1 LLELDRLKAV
11 TNLEK
16 YREETKAWRDPKVK
30 LKQFDVGNLVLLQSP
45 RMENTRKFKEKWIG
59 PYVVLEKMRSGAYRL
74 SDTQERVLEHSWNAE
89 SLH

>member
-45 RMENTRKFKEKWIG
+45 RTENTGKFKEKWIG
-59 PYVVLEKMRSGAYRL
+59 PYVVLEKTRSGAYRL
-74 SDTQERVLEHSWNAE
+74 SDTQE
-89 SLH
+89 